1 MKRLRLAIVGFG
13 RVGRACA
20 QVMAGSE
27 DVVLTGIVRRPEQ
40 VNEELPPPFSA
51 IPRAA
56 HIGEL
61 PEVDAA
67 LICVPVNLVQGI
79 SQSFLSRRTP
89 IVECAI
95 LHGEVFQQHHAEIHR
110 VAFHHKVAA
119 IVGAGWDPGAL
130 SMFRCLFGLLIP
142 KGHTETTRRPGLSLH
157 HTLVAQSIPG
167 VKDALSTELPIAGGK
182 VQRYVYVELA
192 NGADQDEVV
201 QAIRSDPQFLDIETL
216 IFSVDSIASLE
227 DEGHGVVLER
237 RAASG
242 QTGHARFLL
251 EGRFDES
258 FLTARIMLAAA
269 RVLPS
274 CKPGAWSLLEL
285 PLAAL
290 WGELAA
296 GIENEYL

>member
-20 QVMAGSE
+20 QVMVGSE

-40 VNEELPPPFSA
+40 VNEELPLPFSA
-51 IPRAA
+51 IPRAV

-79 SQSFLSRRTP
+79 SQSFLSRCIP

-95 LHGEVFQQHHAEIHR
+95 LHGEAFQQHHAEIHR

-130 SMFRCLFGLLIP
+130 SLFRCLFGLLIP

-157 HTLVAQSIPG
+157 HTLMA
-167 VKDALSTELPIAGGK
+167 
-182 VQRYVYVELA
+182 
-192 NGADQDEVV
+192 
-201 QAIRSDPQFLDIETL
+201 
-216 IFSVDSIASLE
+216 
-227 DEGHGVVLER
+227 
-237 RAASG
+237 
-242 QTGHARFLL
+242 
-251 EGRFDES
+251 
-258 FLTARIMLAAA
+258 
-269 RVLPS
+269 
-274 CKPGAWSLLEL
+274 
-285 PLAAL
+285 
-290 WGELAA
+290 
-296 GIENEYL
+296 